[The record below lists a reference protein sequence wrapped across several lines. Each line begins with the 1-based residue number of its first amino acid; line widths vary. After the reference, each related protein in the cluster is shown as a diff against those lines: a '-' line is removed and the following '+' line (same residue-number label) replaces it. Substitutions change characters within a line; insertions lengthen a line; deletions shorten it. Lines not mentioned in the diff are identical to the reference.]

1 VDILARMSRG
11 CYEETV
17 SVKFKLYAVRERV
30 SRVAE
35 FAVRCSRNFTK
46 CSFSTIHLREHTR
59 KHTRTERERERE
71 SERIVSLI
79 VVAVSVACTISFLDG
94 FDVKKPFVVVASII
108 FTTLGCYCRLKHY
121 NAIVLNAS
129 RLN

>member
-1 VDILARMSRG
+1 M
-11 CYEETV
+11 

-71 SERIVSLI
+71 RENCESDSRCGV
-79 VVAVSVACTISFLDG
+79 
-94 FDVKKPFVVVASII
+94 
-108 FTTLGCYCRLKHY
+108 CRMHDILPRRFRCQKTFRRRRQHY
-121 NAIVLNAS
+121 FYDA
-129 RLN
+129 RLLLPA

>member
-1 VDILARMSRG
+1 
-11 CYEETV
+11 V
-17 SVKFKLYAVRERV
+17 SLSLQCDV
-30 SRVAE
+30 VAISQSVLS
-35 FAVRCSRNFTK
+35 ALSIYVNTHVN
-46 CSFSTIHLREHTR
+46 THAQ
-59 KHTRTERERERE
+59 RERERE